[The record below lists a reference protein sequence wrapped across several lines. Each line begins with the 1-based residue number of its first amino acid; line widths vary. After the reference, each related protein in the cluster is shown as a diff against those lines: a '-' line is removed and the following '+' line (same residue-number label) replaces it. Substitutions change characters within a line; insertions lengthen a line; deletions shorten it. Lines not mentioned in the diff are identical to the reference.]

1 MLVQAMA
8 LSGTTLPQLTPGGNI
23 TGTFHVVTADGAG
36 PISAVL
42 DPTGTGQFAKG
53 VPLTVVEQ
61 IPGDKGNFVAAKTK
75 QQRSAVWRGRGLG
88 LLGRRG
94 AANVNQ
100 GFAFAFAVP
109 AGTVCNG
116 TVAGL
121 TGVCLVKIANANKAG
136 PFGGVVPVQIAA
148 AGDGAGNAKVCG
160 SAGRV

>member
-53 VPLTVVEQ
+53 VQLTVVEQ

-75 QQRSAVWRGRGLG
+75 QQRSAVWGRV
-88 LLGRRG
+88 LGRRG